1 MKGEG
6 GSKWPNEFISVPATR
21 RKTNTPGA
29 APTSTPSARRSPAG
43 ADVAEYRKS
52 KIAEAEAAAL
62 RRSGVEVQ
70 LAKFGTSMAQRCTE
84 SNAFGADVH
93 NCVHTNAFNGKVSG
107 TRLFCFAVPGKGYD
121 ACKAVFAELAPLT
134 PGTSENIQANSRLYE
149 VRTPAAPTAYV
160 ECEFHDNPETARWIV
175 QHTTEIGEAIAKG
188 LCKYLV
194 PAQTEKPAPQ
204 PKGDGLF
211 RVQVGAFANR
221 DNAEKMLA
229 RLKKAGFTGFIA
241 EERP

>member
-1 MKGEG
+1 M
-6 GSKWPNEFISVPATR
+6 
-21 RKTNTPGA
+21 
-29 APTSTPSARRSPAG
+29 
-43 ADVAEYRKS
+43 
-52 KIAEAEAAAL
+52 AAL
-62 RRSGVEVQ
+62 GS
-70 LAKFGTSMAQRCTE
+70 TMAQRCAQ
-84 SNAFGADVH
+84 SDAFKADIH
-93 NCVHTNAFNGKVSG
+93 NCVHTNAFNGKVTG

-149 VRTPAAPTAYV
+149 VRTPAAPAAYV

-188 LCKYLV
+188 LCRYLGAAYV
-194 PAQTEKPAPQ
+194 PAQAEKPAPQ